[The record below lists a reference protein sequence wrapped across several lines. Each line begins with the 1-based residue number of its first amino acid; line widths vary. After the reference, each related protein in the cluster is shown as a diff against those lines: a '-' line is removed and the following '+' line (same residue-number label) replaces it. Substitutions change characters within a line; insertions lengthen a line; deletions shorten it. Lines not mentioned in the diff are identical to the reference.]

1 MIFTVSVA
9 LWYEVFKL
17 FFSVEMRLEFDWDVK
32 LAQVKEALYLHVDP
46 NIQICMVKW
55 LGI

>member
-1 MIFTVSVA
+1 MVFIVSVA
-9 LWYEVFKL
+9 LWYELFKL
-17 FFSVEMRLEFDWDVK
+17 FFSVGMRLEFDWNVK
-32 LAQVKEALYLHVDP
+32 LAQVKEALHLHIDP